1 MELLSKVSE
10 LIFLKLFEWFGSR
23 IGHDLTALPILLPEE
38 DFLLLVEI
46 VRLVQ
51 GYIPQMLLHASRV

>member
-1 MELLSKVSE
+1 MELLSKVGE
-10 LIFLKLFEWFGSR
+10 LIFLKLFEWFGCS
-23 IGHDLTALPILLPEE
+23 ISDNLATLPVLLAEE

-51 GYIPQMLLHASRV
+51 GYIPQMLLHAS

>member
-10 LIFLKLFEWFGSR
+10 LIFFKLFEWFGCS
-23 IGHDLTALPILLPEE
+23 ISDDLPTLPVLLAEE

-46 VRLVQ
+46 VRLIQSDV
-51 GYIPQMLLHASRV
+51 PQMLLHASRV